1 MTVISSV
8 QPTNRVVFQESGKFC
23 GVARLATESRR
34 DGAKVSWILPPGLSA
49 KALGG
54 VFKIDWICTG
64 DLSFN
69 KVSEAALLCL
79 S

>member
-1 MTVISSV
+1 M
-8 QPTNRVVFQESGKFC
+8 FQESGKFC

-69 KVSEAALLCL
+69 KVSEAALPRLTC
-79 S
+79 

>member
-1 MTVISSV
+1 M
-8 QPTNRVVFQESGKFC
+8 
-23 GVARLATESRR
+23 ARLATESRR

-69 KVSEAALLCL
+69 KVSEAALPCL